1 MKKKLLAL
9 LLLVPILLI
18 PIISC
23 EGDALGGLSEL
34 MESFGK
40 NSLIKGKI
48 VVPDTSQGAKATEAM
63 SDLAKLDKTDEG
75 YADAYTAAVEEIRK
89 ATEEALASKNSA
101 KAKAFVDKM
110 QTALEEDAPKP
121 EKVEEKV
128 QELAKDPEHGG
139 LGIDI
144 VIETEGDLL
153 AVILLVD
160 LFEKEEDLENWDLD
174 EDEDKIYEFINEAI
188 QVIDIVKTVS
198 PVNGIKI
205 DDILGDLLIQ
215 FMGGGSEGDGEDKSV
230 SRDGGVGEALAMVK
244 PILDS
249 VIKAIGVEENGK
261 INDDNLKRMVSSFAI
276 MRSSYEK
283 LANALEKGST
293 DKKLS
298 LSDIVNYLL
307 SVVFT
312 EADGIIKDATSS
324 DGDGKTFK
332 DLIEAYIEWDETGN
346 DNVFADFSGLFGDGD
361 ADLFKGSLEKAYDVL
376 KVLADDHIDDSDW
389 IMDFLE
395 DLKNQ
400 GGQP

>member
-1 MKKKLLAL
+1 MKKKLLVL

-198 PVNGIKI
+198 PVNGVKI
-205 DDILGDLLIQ
+205 DDILGTDLIKDLLAKMQ
-215 FMGGGSEGDGEDKSV
+215 
-230 SRDGGVGEALAMVK
+230 
-244 PILDS
+244 
-249 VIKAIGVEENGK
+249 
-261 INDDNLKRMVSSFAI
+261 
-276 MRSSYEK
+276 EK
-283 LANALEKGST
+283 E
-293 DKKLS
+293 
-298 LSDIVNYLL
+298 
-307 SVVFT
+307 
-312 EADGIIKDATSS
+312 
-324 DGDGKTFK
+324 
-332 DLIEAYIEWDETGN
+332 
-346 DNVFADFSGLFGDGD
+346 
-361 ADLFKGSLEKAYDVL
+361 
-376 KVLADDHIDDSDW
+376 
-389 IMDFLE
+389 
-395 DLKNQ
+395 
-400 GGQP
+400 